1 MLRSRTLW
9 SEEAYALLI
18 FLLLDIDTME
28 LLDIKS
34 LLGNIEKK
42 VYQQEITTST
52 DVTTLINAEIAKAI
66 NLQNGLAN
74 NTPDDALKN
83 VSCTTLECY
92 LDHLKSLE
100 KKLQTPCDIS
110 AQCKPVE
117 EREINRRILLI
128 LNRLKKYNRE

>member
-9 SEEAYALLI
+9 SAEAYALTY
-18 FLLLDIDTME
+18 FLHLDIDTME

-66 NLQNGLAN
+66 NLKNASN
-74 NTPDDALKN
+74 ADEAAFKN

-92 LDHLKSLE
+92 LDHLKALE
-100 KKLQTPCDIS
+100 QKLQAPSNLS
-110 AQCKPVE
+110 AQCKQVE

-128 LNRLKKYNRE
+128 LNRLKKYTRQ

>member
-1 MLRSRTLW
+1 
-9 SEEAYALLI
+9 
-18 FLLLDIDTME
+18 ME

-52 DVTTLINAEIAKAI
+52 DVTKLINAEIAKAI
-66 NLQNGLAN
+66 NIRNKA
-74 NTPDDALKN
+74 TSAEEDTFKN
-83 VSCTTLECY
+83 ISCTTLECY
-92 LDHLKSLE
+92 LDHLKALE
-100 KKLQTPCDIS
+100 QKLQKPSDIS

-128 LNRLKKYNRE
+128 LNRLKRYTRE

>member
-1 MLRSRTLW
+1 
-9 SEEAYALLI
+9 
-18 FLLLDIDTME
+18 ME

-34 LLGNIEKK
+34 LLGSIEKK

-52 DVTTLINAEIAKAI
+52 DVTKLINAEIAKAI
-66 NLQNGLAN
+66 NIKNGAAGSDEA
-74 NTPDDALKN
+74 TLKN

-92 LDHLKSLE
+92 LEHLQALE
-100 KKLQTPCDIS
+100 QKLQAPASLS

-128 LNRLKKYNRE
+128 LNRLKKYTRE

>member
-1 MLRSRTLW
+1 
-9 SEEAYALLI
+9 
-18 FLLLDIDTME
+18 ME

-52 DVTTLINAEIAKAI
+52 DVTKLINAEIAKAI
-66 NLQNGLAN
+66 NIKNNAESLQESSY
-74 NTPDDALKN
+74 KN

-92 LDHLKSLE
+92 LDHLKALE
-100 KKLQTPCDIS
+100 QKLQAPSNLS
-110 AQCKPVE
+110 AQCKQVE

-128 LNRLKKYNRE
+128 LNRLKKYTRQ

>member
-1 MLRSRTLW
+1 
-9 SEEAYALLI
+9 
-18 FLLLDIDTME
+18 ME

-42 VYQQEITTST
+42 VYQQEIKTST
-52 DVTTLINAEIAKAI
+52 DVTKLINAEIAKAI
-66 NLQNGLAN
+66 NFKNKAASAKED
-74 NTPDDALKN
+74 TFKN

-92 LDHLKSLE
+92 LEHLKALE
-100 KKLQTPCDIS
+100 QKLQKPADIS

-128 LNRLKKYNRE
+128 LNRLKKYSRE

>member
-1 MLRSRTLW
+1 MLRSCTLW
-9 SEEAYALLI
+9 SAEAYALKI

-52 DVTTLINAEIAKAI
+52 DVTKLINAEIAKAI
-66 NLQNGLAN
+66 NLKNGIAD
-74 NTPDDALKN
+74 TQKDSLKN

-92 LDHLKSLE
+92 LDHLKALE
-100 KKLQTPCDIS
+100 QKLQKPCDIS

-128 LNRLKKYNRE
+128 LNRLKKYDRG